1 MRGRARA
8 HPIPSPGLYGLAGC
22 RSSFLGVGP
31 MTHSVG
37 VSRWCESW
45 LAGLSAQKGLLGPFC
60 LNHPTFTGTLR
71 IEIKRVKQFCR
82 GKGLLK

>member
-1 MRGRARA
+1 MRGKARA

-22 RSSFLGVGP
+22 RSSFLGAGA
-31 MTHSVG
+31 MTHRVG

-45 LAGLSAQKGLLGPFC
+45 LAGLLGPSC
-60 LNHPTFTGTLR
+60 LNHPAFTGTLR
-71 IEIKRVKQFCR
+71 IEVKRVKQFCR